1 MNKLSTVFPIMI
13 EKYEQFIPN
22 IEGMGVP
29 DKINAIIQYLN
40 RIGKLSNDVVA
51 DWNKVMVWVMGEGL
65 TDAVNTKVDDMVA
78 KGTFDDL
85 LTGMFDVINA
95 DVTDFKNTINGQVN
109 TLTSSLAEIATIPNG
124 KFDGITD
131 DTTAVQ
137 NAINSLTSGY
147 VLLPNK
153 NIVLTTINMKSNVWI
168 ISNQATILVP
178 VNAPASQHVFKF
190 TSVQNTGIL
199 GNLKIEGKRTQQ
211 TSVGDNGQHGIF
223 IYMGQDLYF
232 DHLYLHQLSGDGLY
246 VGQGTTPSS
255 GIHVNRI
262 IADDCGRNGISLTN
276 VNGIHFNFASVRNN
290 VTALPMA
297 GVDVE
302 PNVTTDKCS
311 NIVFDYVEAYGNL
324 IGLSVVSGV
333 NPDQVQPNGVYF
345 NYFYTHHNT
354 NHGIL
359 LQHCRNVHG
368 KGISEYNTQHGML
381 IRPDVNKIR
390 FEGIFRYNQQAG
402 VMGNLTGQTISSY
415 NWNFDGS
422 VFANNSI
429 GTPNT
434 YDGLRVDSDSA
445 TYMLDR
451 ISAQNC
457 EFFDDQTTHT
467 QRYGFYSASYTSRI
481 KATGRFIGNVTGNYS
496 ASSTSPLNFF
506 ETGLASYI
514 ASVSGTVSAN
524 SNLDVDITLPTGMLS
539 GGDRL
544 THTINSSLPA
554 GVIPFVFR
562 AGNDIARVRLQ
573 NVTASP
579 ITVNST
585 NFNFIVSKI

>member
-1 MNKLSTVFPIMI
+1 MSLFN
-13 EKYEQFIPN
+13 
-22 IEGMGVP
+22 
-29 DKINAIIQYLN
+29 
-40 RIGKLSNDVVA
+40 SNDGFKIKKLETQLA
-51 DWNKVMVWVMGEGL
+51 DR
-65 TDAVNTKVDDMVA
+65 
-78 KGTFDDL
+78 
-85 LTGMFDVINA
+85 
-95 DVTDFKNTINGQVN
+95 
-109 TLTSSLAEIATIPNG
+109 ATVPNG

-131 DTTAVQ
+131 DTLAVQ

-178 VNAPASQHVFKF
+178 ANAPASQHVFKF

-232 DHLYLHQLSGDGLY
+232 DQLYLHQLSGDGFY
-246 VGQGTTPSS
+246 AGQGTTPCS

-276 VNGIHFNFASVRNN
+276 VNGIHFDFASVRNN

-345 NYFYTHHNT
+345 NYFYSHHNT

-422 VFANNSI
+422 VFANNST

-451 ISAQNC
+451 VSAQNC

-467 QRYGFYSASYTSRI
+467 QRYGFYSANYTSRI
-481 KATGRFIGNVTGNYS
+481 KVTGRFVGNVTGNYS

-506 ETGLASYI
+506 ETGLISYT

-524 SNLDVDITLPTGMLS
+524 SNLDVDIALPTGMLS

-579 ITVNST
+579 ITVSST